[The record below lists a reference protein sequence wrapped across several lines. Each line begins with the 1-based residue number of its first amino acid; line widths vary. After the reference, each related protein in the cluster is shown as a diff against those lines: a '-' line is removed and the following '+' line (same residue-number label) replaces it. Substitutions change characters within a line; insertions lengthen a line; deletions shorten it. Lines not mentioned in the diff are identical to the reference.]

1 MAFYAWLRRC
11 WDVLS
16 HPLSKVQATIGF
28 CAGLISVGSVVLS
41 FLGILH
47 AAPGH
52 GDVVA
57 IVQEARSQRPVA
69 DAVIEILTP
78 QDALITTLALPGD
91 GRARKSL
98 KEGQYRLRVSH
109 PRFAGETR
117 QIQVQAGQ
125 TAEIRI
131 ALAPRGSGSAA
142 AAAAG
147 KAVDEGVGV
156 VRRFFRE
163 LGGR

>member
-11 WDVLS
+11 WEVLS
-16 HPLSKVQATIGF
+16 HPLSTLQATIGF
-28 CAGLISVGSVVLS
+28 FAGLISVGSVVLS

-47 AAPGH
+47 ASPGH

-57 IVQEARSQRPVA
+57 IVQEARSQKPVA

-78 QDALITTLALPGD
+78 QDALITTLASPAD

-109 PRFAGETR
+109 PRFAAETR

-131 ALAPRGSGSAA
+131 ALGLRGPGS
-142 AAAAG
+142 AAG
-147 KAVDEGVGV
+147 KAVDEGVGA
-156 VRRFFRE
+156 VRRFFHD
-163 LGGR
+163 LAGR